1 MLENVKFEHPLS
13 TLVTEVPANRFAIDS
28 VEEFKQA
35 VAIKF
40 SKGYDSTVTDD
51 NNVSWNNGHEFV
63 EYDSIKEGSI
73 ESYVVSDVE

>member
-1 MLENVKFEHPLS
+1 VPKFKGIVVVKIGHTVEGEF
-13 TLVTEVPANRFAIDS
+13 DS

-73 ESYVVSDVE
+73 ESYVVSAVE